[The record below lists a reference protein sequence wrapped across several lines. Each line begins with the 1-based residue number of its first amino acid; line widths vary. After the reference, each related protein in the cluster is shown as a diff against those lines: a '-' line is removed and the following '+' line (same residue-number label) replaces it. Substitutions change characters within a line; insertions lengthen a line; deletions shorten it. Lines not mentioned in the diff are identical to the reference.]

1 MYREAN
7 LNLDNWKDLRPGEM
21 QRYSKLVLTCQMNN
35 VSFSLERT
43 EYLSNLHEVT
53 FTWLW
58 TGGNLSTDNMEYA
71 RRDNEKDSS

>member
-7 LNLDNWKDLRPGEM
+7 LNLDYWKDLRPGEM

-53 FTWLW
+53 FT
-58 TGGNLSTDNMEYA
+58 
-71 RRDNEKDSS
+71 